1 MTRTNR
7 WILGLALVLPVA
19 NGSAMAADDEE
30 KLEFPPLVPDEVI
43 TGEVPADA
51 AVLNGQPAA
60 LPAAAAPAV
69 VVPTAPVPAAVAQ
82 VPAAPAQVAAAPAAA
97 PAQQGYYSGYQG
109 YPGYQD
115 YSGYQGYQGYQGY
128 YPGYSS
134 YPGYGYGYP
143 YGYGQQGY
151 PYGYGAPAPQRYY
164 GYRQPS
170 RNSGSS
176 WPWGG
181 TWTEGPWN
189 NGKFKRGDWL
199 GGGPSS
205 WFKGGD
211 FQDGF
216 AEMWDD
222 MINAPAEMGTM
233 PGGWEFPTVSTPNPV
248 DVGEE
253 LGRSAPEFVREVP
266 NMIDIK

>member
-7 WILGLALVLPVA
+7 WILGLTLALPVA
-19 NGSAMAADDEE
+19 SGPSMAADGDER
-30 KLEFPPLVPDEVI
+30 LEFPPLVPDEVI

-51 AVLNGQPAA
+51 TALNGQ
-60 LPAAAAPAV
+60 
-69 VVPTAPVPAAVAQ
+69 AAVPVA
-82 VPAAPAQVAAAPAAA
+82 PAPAQVAATPVPSA

-109 YPGYQD
+109 YPGYSN
-115 YSGYQGYQGYQGY
+115 YSGYQGYQGY

-151 PYGYGAPAPQRYY
+151 SSGYGAPPRSYY
-164 GYRQPS
+164 GYRRPS
-170 RNSGSS
+170 RNSGSN
-176 WPWGG
+176 WPWMGG

-189 NGKFKRGDWL
+189 NGKFSRGDWF

>member
-1 MTRTNR
+1 MKRMNVM
-7 WILGLALVLPVA
+7 IVGAALLLPFTSGSIVA
-19 NGSAMAADDEE
+19 AGEGE

-43 TGEVPADA
+43 TGEVPASAAEATDA
-51 AVLNGQPAA
+51 ALAPAV
-60 LPAAAAPAV
+60 AATTPAPAV
-69 VVPTAPVPAAVAQ
+69 VAPVPA
-82 VPAAPAQVAAAPAAA
+82 
-97 PAQQGYYSGYQG
+97 QQNYYQ
-109 YPGYQD
+109 
-115 YSGYQGYQGYQGY
+115 GYQGYQGYQAYPGYQNYQNYQGY

-134 YPGYGYGYP
+134 YPGYGYP
-143 YGYGQQGY
+143 YGYGQPGY
-151 PYGYGAPAPQRYY
+151 GYGYGAPTQGYS
-164 GYRQPS
+164 GYRRPS
-170 RNSGSS
+170 RKSSG
-176 WPWGG
+176 WGDMPWMGG

-189 NGKFKRGDWL
+189 NGKFSRGDWF
-199 GGGPSS
+199 GGGPSR

-253 LGRSAPEFVREVP
+253 LGRAAPEFVQEVP